1 MEKNGYSISIF
12 GITAAFCDGIENIF
26 LLMMASNPINFSN
39 WWAIAHSS
47 FALAKFIQMYGAMG
61 GIILM
66 ALVIVLSR
74 LIKRNVDRGGSEYEN
89 TKLDE

>member
-1 MEKNGYSISIF
+1 M
-12 GITAAFCDGIENIF
+12 T
-26 LLMMASNPINFSN
+26 SNPINFPN

-47 FALAKFIQMYGAMG
+47 FALAKFIQMYAAMG

-74 LIKRNVDRGGSEYEN
+74 LIKRNN
-89 TKLDE
+89 DEGEV

>member
-1 MEKNGYSISIF
+1 
-12 GITAAFCDGIENIF
+12 
-26 LLMMASNPINFSN
+26 
-39 WWAIAHSS
+39 
-47 FALAKFIQMYGAMG
+47 MYAAMG